1 MYVVLKILCILC
13 VCSLEYS
20 IYLSVKYN
28 NGGVNLITSPYTVS
42 KLFNKEEYIEGI
54 KCNKRNF

>member
-1 MYVVLKILCILC
+1 MLCILC

-20 IYLSVKYN
+20 IHLSIKHDN
-28 NGGVNLITSPYTVS
+28 DGVNLITSPCIVS
-42 KLFNKEEYIEGI
+42 KSFNKEEYIEGI